1 MYSFSKDNDFETILT
16 RLLNRIPDTLDKRQ
30 GSIIYDALA
39 PAAAELAQCY
49 IALDIYQDQTY
60 LENAVGENLD
70 NRVADYGI
78 TRNQATFAERV
89 GEFRDT
95 NGTLM
100 SIELG
105 TRFGIPNVNGG
116 YIYKVTEEIELGEYV
131 LVCETAGTVGNEY
144 FGELLPITS
153 INNLGEAFL
162 SDIYIAGE
170 DIESDESLK
179 ARTIDKLRETPFGGN
194 IAEYTQYVE
203 GLEGIGSC
211 LVIPVWNGGGTVKIV
226 PITSSFDIPTEAKIN
241 EIQSLLDPVQNQGIG
256 LGIAPIGHIVTVKA
270 PTKLPIAITASIE
283 IDSSYTLEGLTEQ
296 IENSI
301 DNYIQEVQSDWTN
314 VEELTIYTSRLIA
327 AILNVKGVTNVE
339 NLTINNESSN
349 FKILPKSETNPFPIL
364 EEVILNEN

>member
-1 MYSFSKDNDFETILT
+1 MYSFSKDNSFETILT

-78 TRNQATFAERV
+78 SRNQATFAERIAT
-89 GEFRDT
+89 FKNT
-95 NGTLM
+95 NGEP
-100 SIELG
+100 IEIEIG

-116 YIYKVTEEIELGEYV
+116 YNYRVKEQLELGKYV
-131 LVCETAGTVGNEY
+131 LICETAGSVGNEY
-144 FGELLPITS
+144 FGELLPITF

-179 ARTIDKLRETPFGGN
+179 QRTIDKLRETPFGGN
-194 IAEYTQYVE
+194 VAEYTQYVE
-203 GLEGIGSC
+203 GLEGIGAC

-226 PITSSFDIPTEAKIN
+226 PITSGFDIPTEAKIN
-241 EIQSLLDPVQNQGIG
+241 EIQSLIDPVQNQGVG
-256 LGIAPIGHIVTVKA
+256 LGIAPIGHVVTVKA
-270 PTKLPIAITASIE
+270 PTKLSIV
-283 IDSSYTLEGLTEQ
+283 ISANIQLDSAYTLEGLTEQ
-296 IENSI
+296 IESSI
-301 DNYIQEVQSDWTN
+301 TKYIQEVQSDWAN

-349 FKILPKSETNPFPIL
+349 YKILPKSENNPFPIL
-364 EEVILNEN
+364 DEVILNEN

>member
-1 MYSFSKDNDFETILT
+1 MYSFSKNNDFESILT
-16 RLLNRIPDTLDKRQ
+16 RLLDRVPDTLDKRQ

-39 PAAAELAQCY
+39 PAAAELSQCY
-49 IALDIYQDQTY
+49 IALDVYQDQTY

-78 TRNQATFAERV
+78 SRNQATFAERV

-95 NGTLM
+95 SGNLM
-100 SIELG
+100 IMEIG

-116 YIYKVTEEIELGEYV
+116 YNYRIIEEIELGKYV

-153 INNLGEAFL
+153 VNNLGKAFL
-162 SDIYIAGE
+162 TDIYIAGE

-179 ARTIDKLRETPFGGN
+179 LRTIDKLRETPFGGN
-194 IAEYTQYVE
+194 VSEYKQYVE
-203 GLEGIGSC
+203 GLEGIGTC

-226 PITSSFDIPTEAKIN
+226 PITSGFDIPTEAKITD
-241 EIQSLLDPVQNQGIG
+241 IQSLLDPVQNQGVG
-256 LGIAPIGHIVTVKA
+256 LGIAPIGHIVTVAA
-270 PTKLPIAITASIE
+270 PTKLPIIVEADIQLDAT
-283 IDSSYTLEGLTEQ
+283 YTLEGLREP
-296 IENSI
+296 IETSVK
-301 DNYIQEVQSDWTN
+301 NYIREIQTDWSD

-339 NLTINNESSN
+339 NLTINNESYN
-349 FKILPKSETNPFPIL
+349 FTILPKAENNLFPML
-364 EEVILNEN
+364 DEVILNEN